1 MNTTYD
7 SIWACFYDNCGVDK
21 STLPQTDEGK
31 YILINSGCMY
41 YNTLIDKSETKIQC
55 DDLTETIN
63 MLLDDNRL
71 LILTYCMRYRFLENE
86 LIRYEQVWQP
96 LSNDIGQKF
105 YKDQLSGREKTLSN
119 TKTEIIR
126 LLNNIDNMSYLDL

>member
-7 SIWACFYDNCGVDK
+7 NIWECFYDNCGVDK

-31 YILINSGCMY
+31 YILINSGSIY
-41 YNTLIDKSETKIQC
+41 YNTLIDKSETKMIC
-55 DDLTETIN
+55 NDLTETIN
-63 MLLDDNRL
+63 IVLDDNRL
-71 LILTYCMRYRFLENE
+71 MILAYCMRYRFLENE

-105 YKDQLSGREKTLSN
+105 YREQLSGRKDTLVN
-119 TKTEIIR
+119 TKSEIVR
-126 LLNNIDNMSYLDL
+126 LLTNIDNMSYLDL